1 MLAFSNDYYGMIFR
15 ATQSVELFCAYRE
28 AAVLQAYT
36 GFKMLEGFDQEYA
49 EQYINE
55 LLGEPCT
62 SPHQLLTPKEFYTK
76 VKELSKPDF
85 IKICQ
90 NLTDD

>member
-1 MLAFSNDYYGMIFR
+1 
-15 ATQSVELFCAYRE
+15 
-28 AAVLQAYT
+28 
-36 GFKMLEGFDQEYA
+36 MLEGFDQEYA

>member
-1 MLAFSNDYYGMIFR
+1 M
-15 ATQSVELFCAYRE
+15 TKRE

-36 GFKMLEGFDQEYA
+36 GIKMLEGFDQEYA

-62 SPHQLLTPKEFYTK
+62 SPHQLLTPGLMSRKST
-76 VKELSKPDF
+76 
-85 IKICQ
+85 
-90 NLTDD
+90 N

>member
-1 MLAFSNDYYGMIFR
+1 M
-15 ATQSVELFCAYRE
+15 TKRE

-62 SPHQLLTPKEFYTK
+62 SPHQLLTPKEFLHK
-76 VKELSKPDF
+76 SK
-85 IKICQ
+85 K
-90 NLTDD
+90 N

>member
-1 MLAFSNDYYGMIFR
+1 M
-15 ATQSVELFCAYRE
+15 TKRE

-55 LLGEPCT
+55 LWD
-62 SPHQLLTPKEFYTK
+62 
-76 VKELSKPDF
+76 ELSKPDF
-85 IKICQ
+85 IKICLHMSEL
-90 NLTDD
+90 NRWLINYTSILEKL

>member
-1 MLAFSNDYYGMIFR
+1 M
-15 ATQSVELFCAYRE
+15 TKRE

-55 LLGEPCT
+55 LLDEPCT

-90 NLTDD
+90 NLTDDW

>member
-1 MLAFSNDYYGMIFR
+1 M
-15 ATQSVELFCAYRE
+15 TKRE

-55 LLGEPCT
+55 LLDEPCT
-62 SPHQLLTPKEFYTK
+62 SPHQLLTPKE
-76 VKELSKPDF
+76 LSKPDF
-85 IKICQ
+85 IKICLHMSEL
-90 NLTDD
+90 NR

>member
-1 MLAFSNDYYGMIFR
+1 M
-15 ATQSVELFCAYRE
+15 TKRE

-62 SPHQLLTPKEFYTK
+62 SPHQLLTPKELR
-76 VKELSKPDF
+76 V
-85 IKICQ
+85 
-90 NLTDD
+90 

>member
-1 MLAFSNDYYGMIFR
+1 M
-15 ATQSVELFCAYRE
+15 TKRE

-55 LLGEPCT
+55 LLGVSDFMSC
-62 SPHQLLTPKEFYTK
+62 HQIAHI
-76 VKELSKPDF
+76 S
-85 IKICQ
+85 
-90 NLTDD
+90 

>member
-1 MLAFSNDYYGMIFR
+1 M
-15 ATQSVELFCAYRE
+15 TKRE

-55 LLGEPCT
+55 LLGDIVV
-62 SPHQLLTPKEFYTK
+62 QLSRHKFNL
-76 VKELSKPDF
+76 F
-85 IKICQ
+85 IM
-90 NLTDD
+90 NRYM

>member
-1 MLAFSNDYYGMIFR
+1 M
-15 ATQSVELFCAYRE
+15 TKRE

-55 LLGEPCT
+55 LLGGPCT
-62 SPHQLLTPKEFYTK
+62 SPHQLLTPKEFC
-76 VKELSKPDF
+76 KPDF

-90 NLTDD
+90 NLTDDW

>member
-1 MLAFSNDYYGMIFR
+1 M
-15 ATQSVELFCAYRE
+15 TKRE

-36 GFKMLEGFDQEYA
+36 GFKMLGGFDQEYA

-55 LLGEPCT
+55 LLDEPCT

-85 IKICQ
+85 IKICLHMSEL
-90 NLTDD
+90 NR

>member
-1 MLAFSNDYYGMIFR
+1 M
-15 ATQSVELFCAYRE
+15 TKRE

-76 VKELSKPDF
+76 SKKKFKANLILFKIMSEL
-85 IKICQ
+85 
-90 NLTDD
+90 NR

>member
-1 MLAFSNDYYGMIFR
+1 M
-15 ATQSVELFCAYRE
+15 TKRE

-55 LLGEPCT
+55 LLDEPCT
-62 SPHQLLTPKEFYTK
+62 SPHQLLTPK
-76 VKELSKPDF
+76 
-85 IKICQ
+85 
-90 NLTDD
+90 N